1 MGEITDIASTAM
13 QTSQVQLQDQINM
26 RVLKMALQ
34 ADKDMAN
41 MLLKN
46 VDQSREM
53 PDSSEGHIDLYV

>member
-1 MGEITDIASTAM
+1 MSEITDIASTAM

-41 MLLKN
+41 ILLKN

-53 PDSSEGHIDLYV
+53 PDSNEGHIDLYV